1 MCLVTPTVRP
11 SEQSEFTFELSA
23 FRQNSSSNGIEP
35 KCKREPAAQATDVDM
50 EHDNSTECEDN
61 EDEDGTTVGTGVWT
75 KEEHARFLEAIKI
88 YANGPWKFVAAHV
101 ATRTVRQ
108 TMTHA
113 QKYRQKAARR
123 LRGLRTKQALMRMH
137 YGHRITEESLVQERM
152 RALSAQVDAVTTSPQ
167 ALYPPA
173 TRRAASALRNKQQKQ
188 QQQQQEQ
195 VATATTSDTTSL
207 AATGSLLALLKDPNP
222 ESTIDAAAQFLV
234 KGASTRGRKPTA
246 SSSTRCRATK
256 ASKSNISPKTTET
269 PVSSTRAIFS
279 QASAATLDAAITTAS
294 HEEDVKLELIPMDM
308 EILDDLSKAPSLEEC
323 AEMLYDLLCC

>member
-1 MCLVTPTVRP
+1 MSLITPTHP
-11 SEQSEFTFELSA
+11 SESKFTFELSA
-23 FRQNSSSNGIEP
+23 FRQNSSNSNIEP
-35 KCKREPAAQATDVDM
+35 KCKHESVATATDVDM
-50 EHDNSTECEDN
+50 EHDNSTEGEDN
-61 EDEDGTTVGTGVWT
+61 EDEDCEAGTTVGTGVWT

-152 RALSAQVDAVTTSPQ
+152 RALSAQVDAAATSPQ
-167 ALYPPA
+167 SLCTPA
-173 TRRAASALRNKQQKQ
+173 ARRAASALRSKQQR
-188 QQQQQEQ
+188 QQQQEQ
-195 VATATTSDTTSL
+195 LVAATSETTSPV
-207 AATGSLLALLKDPNP
+207 ATGSLLALLKDPNP
-222 ESTIDAAAQFLV
+222 ESTIDAAARFLA
-234 KGASTRGRKPTA
+234 KKPSTRERKPTTSTTTRRRTPKA
-246 SSSTRCRATK
+246 AKATSS
-256 ASKSNISPKTTET
+256 TTET
-269 PVSSTRAIFS
+269 PVSSTQTIFT
-279 QASAATLDAAITTAS
+279 QASATTLDATAS

-308 EILDDLSKAPSLEEC
+308 EIIDDLSEAPSLEEC

>member
-1 MCLVTPTVRP
+1 MSLFTPTRP
-11 SEQSEFTFELSA
+11 SEPEFTFELSA
-23 FRQNSSSNGIEP
+23 FRQNSSNNIEP
-35 KCKREPAAQATDVDM
+35 KCKRESVATATDVDM
-50 EHDNSTECEDN
+50 EHDNSTEGEDN
-61 EDEDGTTVGTGVWT
+61 EDEDCEAGTTVGTGVWT

-152 RALSAQVDAVTTSPQ
+152 RALSAQVDAVATSPQ
-167 ALYPPA
+167 PLCTPTA
-173 TRRAASALRNKQQKQ
+173 RRAASALRNKQQR
-188 QQQQQEQ
+188 QQQQEQ
-195 VATATTSDTTSL
+195 LATAAIETTSPV
-207 AATGSLLALLKDPNP
+207 ATGSLLALLKDPNP
-222 ESTIDAAAQFLV
+222 ESTIDAAAHFLA
-234 KGASTRGRKPTA
+234 KKPSTRERKPTA
-246 SSSTRCRATK
+246 STTTRRRAPKAAKATSSTTG
-256 ASKSNISPKTTET
+256 T
-269 PVSSTRAIFS
+269 PVSSTQAIFS
-279 QASAATLDAAITTAS
+279 QASAATLDTAICTATAS

-308 EILDDLSKAPSLEEC
+308 EIIDDLSEAPSLEEC